1 MEKTT
6 RRIPWGTIGLFVGG
20 AVVGAGLGV
29 LYAPKKGE
37 ETRKDVKEWLK
48 AKREKTRELYVRS
61 KQTLVQKKDLLTAA
75 IRNRR
80 SDNGVAKK
88 ELVAA

>member
-6 RRIPWGTIGLFVGG
+6 RRIPWGTIGLLVGG
-20 AVVGAGLGV
+20 AVVGACLGV

-48 AKREKTRELYVRS
+48 AKREKTRELYARS

-75 IRNRR
+75 IKARR
-80 SDNGVAKK
+80 ENGVEKK